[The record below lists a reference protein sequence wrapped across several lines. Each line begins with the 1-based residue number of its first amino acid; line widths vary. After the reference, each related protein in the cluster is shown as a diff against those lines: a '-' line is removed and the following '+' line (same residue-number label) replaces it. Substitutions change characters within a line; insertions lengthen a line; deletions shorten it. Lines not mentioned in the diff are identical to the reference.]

1 MRTFI
6 LSLVMLS
13 SIFCPCRAQG
23 KTDRTTVP
31 SLDLGRYMG
40 TWYEIARFDHGF
52 ERGMSYAT
60 AEYSMPGDGKVK
72 VVNSGIR
79 DGEIKSSVGKAKM
92 TETPGLL
99 RVSFFGP
106 FYSDYRVLMLAEDY
120 SYALVGSKSPNYLW
134 ILSRTP
140 VLPYD
145 TVDAILDEARSRG
158 YQTDRL
164 LWIQQ

>member
-1 MRTFI
+1 
-6 LSLVMLS
+6 MLS

-23 KTDRTTVP
+23 KLDRTTVP

-52 ERGMSYAT
+52 ERGMSYAI